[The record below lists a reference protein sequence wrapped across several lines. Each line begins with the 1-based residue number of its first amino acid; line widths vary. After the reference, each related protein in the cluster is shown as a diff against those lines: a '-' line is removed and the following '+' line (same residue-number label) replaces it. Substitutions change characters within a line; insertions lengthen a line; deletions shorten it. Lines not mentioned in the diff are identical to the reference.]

1 MNNIFGPNYINI
13 MFMICYSMGNISKSS
28 KFENGKGVPQ
38 KVIPEI

>member
-1 MNNIFGPNYINI
+1 MNNIFGPNYI
-13 MFMICYSMGNISKSS
+13 MFMLCYNMGNISKSS